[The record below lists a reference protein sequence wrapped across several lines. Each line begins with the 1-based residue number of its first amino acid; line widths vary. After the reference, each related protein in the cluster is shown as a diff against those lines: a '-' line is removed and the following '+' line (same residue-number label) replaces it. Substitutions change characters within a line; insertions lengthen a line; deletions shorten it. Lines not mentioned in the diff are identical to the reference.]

1 MYFRHCCKAKFIGAL
16 NEKLTVAQ
24 KEYIA
29 STPFW
34 WFPMLK
40 QSLKISRN
48 VYFSYVLN
56 GLKEGVVL
64 MLVVKWWTLVY

>member
-1 MYFRHCCKAKFIGAL
+1 MYFRHCCKVKFIGAL

-24 KEYIA
+24 NEYIA
-29 STPFW
+29 SIPFW
-34 WFPMLK
+34 WFSMLK